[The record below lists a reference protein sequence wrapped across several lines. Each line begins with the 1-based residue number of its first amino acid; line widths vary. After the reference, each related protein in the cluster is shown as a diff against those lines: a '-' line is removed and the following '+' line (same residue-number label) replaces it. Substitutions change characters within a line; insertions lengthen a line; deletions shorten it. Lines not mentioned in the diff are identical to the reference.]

1 MSEKVKPVPDG
12 YHSLTPYLVVNDAP
26 RAIEFYKEAF
36 GAQELM
42 RFDGPDGKV
51 GHAEMKVGDS
61 LFMLSDECD
70 EMGQRAPQTLGG
82 TPVGLMLYVEDVD
95 AVVDRAVSAGAKLV
109 RPVKDQFYGDR
120 TGGVE
125 DPFGHS
131 WYVATHVEDVAPE
144 ELHRRVAAMHQ
155 TSQASA

>member
-1 MSEKVKPVPDG
+1 MSDKVKPIPDG
-12 YHSLTPYLVVNDAP
+12 YHSLTPYLALNDAT

-36 GAQELM
+36 GAQEVM
-42 RFDGPDGKV
+42 RIDAPGGKI
-51 GHAEMKVGDS
+51 GHAELKFGDS
-61 LFMLSDECD
+61 IVMLSDECD
-70 EMGQRAPQTLGG
+70 ESGMRSPKTLGG

-120 TGGVE
+120 TGGLE

-144 ELHRRVAAMHQ
+144 ELQRRIAAMHKEA
-155 TSQASA
+155 TA

>member
-1 MSEKVKPVPDG
+1 MSDKVKSIPEG
-12 YHSLTPYLVVNDAP
+12 YHALTPYLVVNDAS

-42 RFDGPDGKV
+42 RFDAPGGKV
-51 GHAEMKVGDS
+51 GHAELKFGDS
-61 LFMLSDECD
+61 VLMLSDECD
-70 EMGQRAPQTLGG
+70 EAQQRSPQALGG

-120 TGGVE
+120 TGGVA

-131 WYVATHVEDVAPE
+131 WYVATHVEDVSPE
-144 ELHRRVAAMHQ
+144 ELQRRVAAL
-155 TSQASA
+155 QASRASA

>member
-1 MSEKVKPVPDG
+1 MSDKVKSIPEG
-12 YHSLTPYLVVNDAP
+12 YHSLTPYLVIDDAA

-42 RFDGPDGKV
+42 RFDAPGGKV
-51 GHAEMKVGDS
+51 GHAELKIGDS
-61 LFMLSDECD
+61 IIMLADECT
-70 EMGQRAPQTLGG
+70 ESPQRAPQSLGG
-82 TPVGLMLYVEDVD
+82 TSVGLMLYVEDVD
-95 AVVDRAVSAGAKLV
+95 KVVDRAVSAGAKLE

-120 TGGVE
+120 TGGVV

-144 ELHRRVAAMHQ
+144 ELHRRVAALQ
-155 TSQASA
+155 ASQASA